1 MCLSTLLHWDE
12 ASILRLLGANF
23 PPQQSPFLPGGYG
36 IQCRIKALKP
46 TPCPVSPQ
54 AKLLDSKAR
63 VTNWFN
69 SSVTS
74 LMETTPDGA
83 PFSLLLR
90 QDLVNAIVN
99 TLVPKEEL
107 VILLR
112 FVVSPAANRNN
123 SPLRYQ
129 PTERSLRWE
138 LPIMINSALPS
149 ERACF

>member
-1 MCLSTLLHWDE
+1 MQ
-12 ASILRLLGANF
+12 N
-23 PPQQSPFLPGGYG
+23 QSP
-36 IQCRIKALKP
+36 QT

-54 AKLLDSKAR
+54 AKLLDSQAR

-69 SSVTS
+69 SSVSS

-90 QDLVNAIVN
+90 QDLVNGVVN

-112 FVVSPAANRNN
+112 FVVSPTASRNN
-123 SPLRYQ
+123 SPLRHQ
-129 PTERSLRWE
+129 PPERSLRWAPNNDQLCPPFRE
-138 LPIMINSALPS
+138 TLFLT
-149 ERACF
+149 

>member
-1 MCLSTLLHWDE
+1 M
-12 ASILRLLGANF
+12 RLLGVNI
-23 PPQQSPFLPGGYG
+23 PPQHSPFLPGGYG

-46 TPCPVSPQ
+46 HPVSPQ
-54 AKLLDSKAR
+54 AKLLDSQAR
-63 VTNWFN
+63 VTEWFN

-83 PFSLLLR
+83 PFSLLVR

-123 SPLRYQ
+123 SPLRLQ

-149 ERACF
+149 ERPCF